1 MEYLY
6 FFLFESI
13 LILFLPFEHHYSL
26 INLFV
31 SLIYIEKPFFI
42 LLSLE
47 LILTVVKT
55 FTWVCK
61 TVRIGEWSHIRIHRV
76 SRVDLPSFKFFVLL
90 IKLWKE
96 FLTLCWYFIRLSL
109 DNRFLFDRFCRLDD
123 NLRFHINLGVIVFH
137 DNNPWLYLGFG
148 YFDILQSRLVKLF
161 LDAIII
167 RISPSGHTRLGTCMQ
182 SANKVIHRAR

>member
-61 TVRIGEWSHIRIHRV
+61 TVRICKWSHIRIHRV
-76 SRVDLPSFKFFVLL
+76 SRVDLPSFEFFVLL
-90 IKLWKE
+90 IKLGEE
-96 FLTLCWYFIRLSL
+96 FLAFCWYFIRLSL
-109 DNRFLFDRFCRLDD
+109 DNWLLFDRFSRLNN

-137 DNNPWLYLGFG
+137 DNDPWLCLGFG
-148 YFDILQSRLVKLF
+148 YFNF
-161 LDAIII
+161 L
-167 RISPSGHTRLGTCMQ
+167 
-182 SANKVIHRAR
+182 